1 MKILY
6 YLDGLNRGGVEII
19 VSQLANFFCENGN
32 EIHIIYLYKD
42 MHDLID
48 EFSSDVKIHPLP
60 FINKKTPYFQYIKYL
75 WRLVRL
81 LKNIQPEIIHAH
93 NSSFSY
99 FYLAL
104 AVYLAKL
111 KSENIRTLHF
121 MGFFLEKKSW
131 IDKVRFFFDKK
142 ASELLQSSIVSVSA
156 NIKSY
161 VDDNYPLNH
170 SVLITNGIDSKKI
183 INTNTTKESLGI
195 NVNGFI
201 GIYTSRLCEGKNHRL
216 LIQAWGKVVGS
227 YPSALLILIGDGPLR
242 LECQDY
248 CRELGISNNV
258 LFTGSIPNVEDYLR
272 IADIGVFPSE
282 SEGLS
287 LGLCEMMAAGLPV
300 VVSDI
305 PAFRLMIQ
313 DGNNG
318 VFFDTYDS
326 DDLSNKIIII
336 LGDKKVR
343 DELGKNANKYI
354 LENYTLQS
362 MLEKYQN
369 LYHEIKKNQ

>member
-1 MKILY
+1 M
-6 YLDGLNRGGVEII
+6 
-19 VSQLANFFCENGN
+19 
-32 EIHIIYLYKD
+32 
-42 MHDLID
+42 
-48 EFSSDVKIHPLP
+48 
-60 FINKKTPYFQYIKYL
+60 
-75 WRLVRL
+75 
-81 LKNIQPEIIHAH
+81 
-93 NSSFSY
+93 
-99 FYLAL
+99 
-104 AVYLAKL
+104 
-111 KSENIRTLHF
+111 
-121 MGFFLEKKSW
+121 
-131 IDKVRFFFDKK
+131 
-142 ASELLQSSIVSVSA
+142 LQSSIVSVSA

-318 VFFDTYDS
+318 IF
-326 DDLSNKIIII
+326 LILIIQKI
-336 LGDKKVR
+336 
-343 DELGKNANKYI
+343 
-354 LENYTLQS
+354 
-362 MLEKYQN
+362 
-369 LYHEIKKNQ
+369 